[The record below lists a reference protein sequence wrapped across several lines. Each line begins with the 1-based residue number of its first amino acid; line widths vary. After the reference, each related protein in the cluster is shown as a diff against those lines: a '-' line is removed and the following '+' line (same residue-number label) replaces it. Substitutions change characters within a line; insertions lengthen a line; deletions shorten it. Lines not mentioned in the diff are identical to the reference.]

1 MILIIQIVE
10 SIIINTCNNFL
21 ELLDFKTRRV
31 AAFKKNLIEL
41 TELEIKHAKVS
52 VDLFF
57 LAEIIHESI
66 TDIYVY
72 RECIYMFTVARG
84 IAQEMFIR
92 APGRVI

>member
-1 MILIIQIVE
+1 MILIIFRILKTV
-10 SIIINTCNNFL
+10 INACNDFL

-52 VDLFF
+52 IMLLFF
-57 LAEIIHESI
+57 ELYLNFAAYPEY
-66 TDIYVY
+66 IYV
-72 RECIYMFTVARG
+72 MFAVARG

-92 APGRVI
+92 TSGRVILF

>member
-1 MILIIQIVE
+1 MILIIQIVSIKLIQ

-52 VDLFF
+52 VVSYFF
-57 LAEIIHESI
+57 KLK
-66 TDIYVY
+66 
-72 RECIYMFTVARG
+72 
-84 IAQEMFIR
+84 
-92 APGRVI
+92 